1 MTTCISWKYI
11 RIYWHWFTPSIQ
23 IWRRPIL
30 NNVVLVSM
38 ASLMKTKWI
47 WVNTFRIKGAND
59 LSDPGSCR
67 IGPVRQVAGP
77 ENATI
82 QNLAALH
89 GVFWMGTAHYVAAH
103 CNALVQPRSRFH
115 PLYSPQKALNWGG
128 GRAWHKALNK
138 FFKLPSHHLC
148 SGFFPAKR
156 ASIEFGSCLHLLWLP
171 SPNPDNS
178 VGQNQVF
185 DFLFV
190 FLRVCEYHICVFA
203 CLWILHLCFACL
215 WIWDLCICVCK
226 IIIFVYLPST
236 TSPSKARQPCRR
248 PLHVQ
253 GRTGCI
259 KSILGSKGATKP
271 MAWVAFSTRFISKG
285 LGGQV
290 FRRLE
295 HKRGDL
301 VLW

>member
-1 MTTCISWKYI
+1 MHWCSLGHGSIPSIRHKRLSIGEEGGPGTRLSTNFLSFLPIISVQVFFPQRGLPLNSVHTCISFGFLVLTQTT
-11 RIYWHWFTPSIQ
+11 RQESTP
-23 IWRRPIL
+23 
-30 NNVVLVSM
+30 
-38 ASLMKTKWI
+38 
-47 WVNTFRIKGAND
+47 
-59 LSDPGSCR
+59 
-67 IGPVRQVAGP
+67 GPV
-77 ENATI
+77 
-82 QNLAALH
+82 
-89 GVFWMGTAHYVAAH
+89 
-103 CNALVQPRSRFH
+103 
-115 PLYSPQKALNWGG
+115 K
-128 GRAWHKALNK
+128 
-138 FFKLPSHHLC
+138 
-148 SGFFPAKR
+148 
-156 ASIEFGSCLHLLWLP
+156 
-171 SPNPDNS
+171 
-178 VGQNQVF
+178 NQVF

>member
-1 MTTCISWKYI
+1 
-11 RIYWHWFTPSIQ
+11 
-23 IWRRPIL
+23 
-30 NNVVLVSM
+30 
-38 ASLMKTKWI
+38 
-47 WVNTFRIKGAND
+47 
-59 LSDPGSCR
+59 
-67 IGPVRQVAGP
+67 
-77 ENATI
+77 
-82 QNLAALH
+82 
-89 GVFWMGTAHYVAAH
+89 MGTAHCVAAH

-148 SGFFPAKR
+148 SGFFFQQR
-156 ASIEFGSCLHLLWLP
+156 GLP
-171 SPNPDNS
+171 LNS
-178 VGQNQVF
+178 VHACISFGFLVLTQTTQQESTPGPVKNQVF
-185 DFLFV
+185 DFLFAY
-190 FLRVCEYHICVFA
+190 LRVCEYHFCVFA

-301 VLW
+301 VLL

>member
-1 MTTCISWKYI
+1 M
-11 RIYWHWFTPSIQ
+11 HWCSLGHGSIPSIRHKRLS
-23 IWRRPIL
+23 IGEEGGPGTRLSTNFLSFLPII
-30 NNVVLVSM
+30 S
-38 ASLMKTKWI
+38 
-47 WVNTFRIKGAND
+47 
-59 LSDPGSCR
+59 
-67 IGPVRQVAGP
+67 
-77 ENATI
+77 
-82 QNLAALH
+82 
-89 GVFWMGTAHYVAAH
+89 
-103 CNALVQPRSRFH
+103 VQ
-115 PLYSPQKALNWGG
+115 
-128 GRAWHKALNK
+128 
-138 FFKLPSHHLC
+138 
-148 SGFFPAKR
+148 FFPAKR

-178 VGQNQVF
+178 AGVHSRSSEEPGIWF
-185 DFLFV
+185 S
-190 FLRVCEYHICVFA
+190 ICVFA
-203 CLWILHLCFACL
+203 CLWISYLCICMFMNITFVFCVL
-215 WIWDLCICVCK
+215 VNMRFGICVCK

-301 VLW
+301 LLL